1 MANKNNIQ
9 KPIKTADF
17 LHSTNDLRYKEKSKL
32 NIAIIVTMTISIVF
46 CLLTL
51 IYLAVTRR
59 TGLLLPEHLLGD
71 IFERDDGNAERVTL
85 RGEEI

>member
-1 MANKNNIQ
+1 MA
-9 KPIKTADF
+9 
-17 LHSTNDLRYKEKSKL
+17 
-32 NIAIIVTMTISIVF
+32 ISIVF

-51 IYLAVTRR
+51 IHLEVTRR

>member
-1 MANKNNIQ
+1 M
-9 KPIKTADF
+9 TC
-17 LHSTNDLRYKEKSKL
+17 NDLRYKEKSKL
-32 NIAIIVTMTISIVF
+32 NIVIIVIMAISIVF

-51 IYLAVTRR
+51 IHLEVTRR
-59 TGLLLPEHLLGD
+59 TGLLLPKHLLGD